1 MTSDLTPSPTHLC
14 RQIFFS
20 FMITPLFKK
29 PKFASTVGS
38 LLTVVFGCL
47 SLFTIL
53 IKDFPQPLV
62 WLLCL
67 LSPSALSIGIAQ
79 VRSAPPPGRGNLPTG
94 VNVCLCVRL

>member
-1 MTSDLTPSPTHLC
+1 MTSDLTLSSLHLY

-79 VRSAPPPGRGNLPTG
+79 VHKAPQPERGDEGCQVFT
-94 VNVCLCVRL
+94 VFRVTR

>member
-1 MTSDLTPSPTHLC
+1 
-14 RQIFFS
+14 
-20 FMITPLFKK
+20 MITPLFKK

-62 WLLCL
+62 WLFCL

-79 VRSAPPPGRGNLPTG
+79 VHKAAAPRRGDQPAGAYLSLS
-94 VNVCLCVRL
+94 LCVCGVWCVVCCV

>member
-1 MTSDLTPSPTHLC
+1 
-14 RQIFFS
+14 
-20 FMITPLFKK
+20 MITPLFKK

-79 VRSAPPPGRGNLPTG
+79 VRSAPPPGRGDLPTG